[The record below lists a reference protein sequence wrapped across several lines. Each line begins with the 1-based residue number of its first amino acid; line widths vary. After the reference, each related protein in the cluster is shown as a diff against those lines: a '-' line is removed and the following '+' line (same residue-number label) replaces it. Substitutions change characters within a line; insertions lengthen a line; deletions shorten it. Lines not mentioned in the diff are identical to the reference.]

1 MSFVVA
7 RDGNISLFRVGS
19 LVAIVGVLLVV
30 GGIAAYFLDQNS
42 YKTPLEID
50 PYPAAEAWG
59 QASQTGSTR
68 RLVFRVAN
76 VPPEE
81 VVTHYEQRLQDFTGG
96 GESTGCTRV
105 PAFGEIEGSQS
116 DNTIVPY
123 SFKCLF
129 QRTGL
134 RASQQTTVT
143 IQPGVFNSDP
153 ELNTLGMTVIE
164 HSQRWQP

>member
-19 LVAIVGVLLVV
+19 IVAVLGVLLVA
-30 GGIAAYFLDQNS
+30 GGIAAYVLDQNS
-42 YKTPLEID
+42 YKAPLEVA
-50 PYPAAEAWG
+50 PFPAAESWG
-59 QASQTGSTR
+59 QTRQTGSTR

-76 VPPEE
+76 VPPED
-81 VVTHYEQRLQDFTGG
+81 VLTYYQQRLQEFAGG
-96 GESTGCTRV
+96 DSTGCTRV
-105 PAFGEIEGSQS
+105 PAIGEFEESAS
-116 DNTIVPY
+116 DPTIAPY
-123 SFKCLF
+123 SFRCLF

-143 IQPGVFNSDP
+143 IQPGVFNDDP
-153 ELNTLGMTVIE
+153 EMNTLGMTVIE